1 MGLFSKP
8 EVIGP
13 GGTNDADRSRIAG
26 LEQRVARLEAQLA
39 QLTAAPTG
47 AVAAAAVTA
56 TTDDWTA
63 EVRRLV
69 ADDKLIHAI
78 KLYREKTGCG
88 LREAKDAVEAMQR

>member
-39 QLTAAPTG
+39 QLTAAPAGT
-47 AVAAAAVTA
+47 VAAAAVAA
-56 TTDDWTA
+56 TEDWTA

-88 LREAKDAVEAMQR
+88 LREAKEAVEAMQR